1 MSQTK
6 DNKKCS
12 VRKKKEKKEKD
23 NKKHNNQR
31 VAVKTS
37 RYTAPKGLEGG
48 GDKQNKK
55 KVVPKFKCKKCNPI
69 QSLANYQQFVEHMQT
84 KHSKK

>member
-31 VAVKTS
+31 VAAKAS
-37 RYTAPKGLEGG
+37 RNISARGQQGG
-48 GDKQNKK
+48 GNKK

-69 QSLANYQQFVEHMQT
+69 QSFANYQQFVEHMQT